1 VASTYEI
8 YALNQAGRTVD
19 WSSRLYSHPPGK
31 TTRSA
36 YFLWVLHGPAG
47 PIVVDTGFVPHQAE
61 VQGVT
66 LDGLRTR
73 EELLAAAGVDPA
85 AVATVILTHLHW
97 DHFDVEGMFPQATFW
112 VQRLELDFWTRY
124 GARERWHRREL
135 TNCFA
140 SDVAALRSSGRLHV
154 VDGSVDVTD
163 GVALEWV
170 GGHTPGLQIVI
181 VRTARGPF
189 VLANDAL
196 TTYRNLRDWL
206 PPGSH
211 LNSVAEC
218 LDAMERIQMLSGGD
232 ESRLCPGHDDE
243 VRTRFPETK
252 PGLYRLA

>member
-1 VASTYEI
+1 MASTYEI

-85 AVATVILTHLHW
+85 QRWRTVILTHLHW
-97 DHFDVEGMFPQATFW
+97 DHFDVEEMFPRATFW

-124 GARERWHRREL
+124 GARER
-135 TNCFA
+135 
-140 SDVAALRSSGRLHV
+140 
-154 VDGSVDVTD
+154 
-163 GVALEWV
+163 
-170 GGHTPGLQIVI
+170 
-181 VRTARGPF
+181 
-189 VLANDAL
+189 LA
-196 TTYRNLRDWL
+196 
-206 PPGSH
+206 PPGSLPTASPRRRRAAVIRASARRRRLRGRDRWGRARLGGGH
-211 LNSVAEC
+211 N
-218 LDAMERIQMLSGGD
+218 LDCVDRGRAHRARCVRAGQ
-232 ESRLCPGHDDE
+232 RRADD
-243 VRTRFPETK
+243 VPE
-252 PGLYRLA
+252 PPRLAAAGLAPQQRR